1 MATSN
6 TTDIQALLH
15 NDKLDEAIAAMNI
28 EVKTNPTDIDKRAV
42 LAELLCIAGN
52 LERADVILNA
62 ISDIDP
68 GAAVGVA
75 MFRQLVRAEQARQ
88 QFYSEGRLPEFHT
101 KPDAVMELELRAA
114 VAVRE
119 GSLQEANALLAER
132 ETVRSPTPG
141 TADDTAF
148 DDFRDL
154 DDLSAAH
161 LEVLTTTGK
170 YFWIPTSSIA
180 SIEFRKPEKRRDLM
194 WRRAHLSI
202 NDGPDGEVFVPA
214 IYYSKESS
222 PGHRLGHLTDFDG
235 SEGGASFGKGLREFL
250 LGEQSRTILELSR
263 IQFPN
268 NLPNNA

>member
-1 MATSN
+1 MDTN
-6 TTDIQALLH
+6 TEIQTLLH
-15 NDKLDEAIAAMNI
+15 SDRLDEAIAAMNA
-28 EVKTNPTDIDKRAV
+28 EVRNNATSIDKRAL

-88 QFYSEGRLPEFHT
+88 QFYSEGRLPEFYA

-119 GSLQEANALLAER
+119 GSLQEAGALLAER
-132 ETVRSPTPG
+132 ETVRSATPVIV
-141 TADDTAF
+141 DDTPF

-154 DDLSAAH
+154 DDLNAAH
-161 LEVLTTTGK
+161 VEVLTTTGK
-170 YFWIPTSSIA
+170 YFWIPTSSI
-180 SIEFRKPEKRRDLM
+180 STIEFRKPEKRRDLL
-194 WRRAHLSI
+194 WRRAHLSV
-202 NDGPDGEVFVPA
+202 NEGPDGEIFVPT
-214 IYYSKESS
+214 IYFSKDAS
-222 PGHRLGHLTDFDG
+222 PGHRLGHMTDFDG
-235 SEGGASFGKGLREFL
+235 SEGGATFGKGLREFL
-250 LGEQSRTILELSR
+250 LGDQARTILELNR

-268 NLPNNA
+268 NTAHA

>member
-6 TTDIQALLH
+6 PTDIQTLLRS
-15 NDKLDEAIAAMNI
+15 DRLDEAIAAMNV
-28 EVKTNPTDIDKRAV
+28 EVKNNATSVDKRAL
-42 LAELLCIAGN
+42 LAELLCISGN
-52 LERADVILNA
+52 LERADIILNA

-101 KPDAVMELELRAA
+101 KPNAVMELELRAA
-114 VAVRE
+114 VAMRE
-119 GSLQEANALLAER
+119 GSVQEASALLAER
-132 ETVRSPTPG
+132 ETVRTPTPG
-141 TADDTAF
+141 IADDTAF

-154 DDLSAAH
+154 DDLNAAH

-180 SIEFRKPEKRRDLM
+180 SIDFRKPQKRRDLL

-202 NDGPDGEVFVPA
+202 NDGPDGEVFMPA
-214 IYYSKESS
+214 IYCSKDSS
-222 PGHRLGHLTDFDG
+222 PGHRLGHVTDFDG
-235 SEGGASFGKGLREFL
+235 SEGGATFGKGLREFL
-250 LGEQSRTILELSR
+250 LGEQSRTILELNR
-263 IQFPN
+263 VQFPN
-268 NLPNNA
+268 NVAHA

>member
-1 MATSN
+1 MAT

-15 NDKLDEAIAAMNI
+15 SDQLDEAIAAMNV
-28 EVKTNPTDIDKRAV
+28 EVKNNATSVDKRAL

-88 QFYSEGRLPEFHT
+88 QFYTEGRVPEFHT

-132 ETVRSPTPG
+132 ETVRTPMPG
-141 TADDTAF
+141 IADGTAF

-161 LEVLTTTGK
+161 IEVLTTTGK

-180 SIEFRKPEKRRDLM
+180 FIEFRKPEKRRDLL
-194 WRRAHLSI
+194 WRRAHLSV

-214 IYYSKESS
+214 IYYTKDASA
-222 PGHRLGHLTDFDG
+222 GHRLGHVTDFDG
-235 SEGGASFGKGLREFL
+235 SEGSASFGKGLREFL
-250 LGEQSRTILELSR
+250 LGDQAKTILELNK

-268 NLPNNA
+268 NAAHA

>member
-1 MATSN
+1 MATN
-6 TTDIQALLH
+6 TEIQALLH
-15 NDKLDEAIAAMNI
+15 KDKLDEAIAAMSA
-28 EVKTNPTDIDKRAV
+28 EVRSNATCIDKRAI

-88 QFYSEGRLPEFHT
+88 QFYSEGRLPEFHA

-119 GSLQEANALLAER
+119 GLLQEASALLAER
-132 ETVRSPTPG
+132 ESVRSPTPVI
-141 TADDTAF
+141 ADDTSF

-161 LEVLTTTGK
+161 VEVLTTTGK
-170 YFWIPTSSIA
+170 YFWIPTSSIS
-180 SIEFRKPEKRRDLM
+180 SIEFRRPEKRRDLL
-194 WRRAHLSI
+194 WRRAYLSV
-202 NDGPDGEVFVPA
+202 NDGPDGEVFVPT
-214 IYYSKESS
+214 IYFSKDAS
-222 PGHRLGHLTDFDG
+222 PGHRLGHMTDFDG
-235 SEGGASFGKGLREFL
+235 SEGGATFGKGLREFL
-250 LGEQSRTILELSR
+250 LGDQAKTILELNKIR
-263 IQFPN
+263 FPDN
-268 NLPNNA
+268 TTHA